1 MKKPTAYVVNVL
13 IGLLLVFALNV
24 AAPEARS
31 GQAAPAARAMGDVV
45 EIQPGH
51 LTLHTEKGDIRV
63 DLPDSVKVL
72 RSPDMKTLVPAT
84 LSDIAP
90 GDRAAVIG
98 HLADD
103 QKTFEAARVVVMKKA
118 DLASVHEAEVREW
131 QTRGIEGVVKALDP
145 TKLEITLAVPN
156 HPPTP
161 GNLTHPV
168 TVTTTPQTVFMR
180 YAPNSVQF
188 ADATKSDFA
197 GIHQGDQ
204 LRALGEKNDD
214 GSQYAAQKVV
224 SGTFHNIGATVIS
237 VDPAANMLTVKNLA
251 TNKPVVVHATA
262 DCRMHELPPSL
273 AQVIA
278 RLSSGA
284 SGGRPGAGGPPGG
297 GPGGAGPGA
306 APGAGG
312 PPGGPGGEGPG
323 GEGGGMHRGGM
334 SNLSQALERMPALTL
349 NDIKKGEPI
358 IIFSTEGTSPSD
370 VTAIYILT
378 GVEPILAAQPKGGGE
393 MNLGSWNL
401 SLGGG
406 GGGDTAP

>member
-1 MKKPTAYVVNVL
+1 MKKLTSYVVTVL
-13 IGLLLVFALNV
+13 TGLLVIFALDV
-24 AAPEARS
+24 AAPKAR
-31 GQAAPAARAMGDVV
+31 GRQAAPAARVMGDVT

-63 DLPDSVKVL
+63 DLPDGVRVL

-84 LSDIAP
+84 LNDIVP

-98 HLADD
+98 HMADD
-103 QKTFEAARVVVMKKA
+103 QKAIEATRVVVIKKA
-118 DLASVHEAEVREW
+118 DLASLHEAEVREW
-131 QTRGIEGVVKALDP
+131 QTRGIEGIVKALDP
-145 TKLEITLAVPN
+145 TRQEITLAVPN

-168 TVTTTPQTVFMR
+168 TVTTTLQTVFMR

-197 GIHQGDQ
+197 GIHVGDQ
-204 LRALGEKNDD
+204 LRALGEKNADA
-214 GSQYAAQKVV
+214 SQYAGQKIV

-237 VDPAANMLTVKNLA
+237 VDPQANTLTVKNLA
-251 TNKPVVVHATA
+251 TNKPVVVHTNA
-262 DCRMHELPPSL
+262 DCRMHELPEFL
-273 AQVIA
+273 AQMIA
-278 RLSSGA
+278 RLSTG
-284 SGGRPGAGGPPGG
+284 GAGGPPAASGAPGGG
-297 GPGGAGPGA
+297 GPGGG
-306 APGAGG
+306 
-312 PPGGPGGEGPG
+312 GPG
-323 GEGGGMHRGGM
+323 GEGGGMRRGGM
-334 SNLSQALERMPALTL
+334 SNISQALERMPTLTL

-358 IIFSTEGTSPSD
+358 IIFSTEGTSPSE

-378 GVEPILAAQPKGGGE
+378 GVEPILAAHPKGSGE

-406 GGGDTAP
+406 EGGGETAQ